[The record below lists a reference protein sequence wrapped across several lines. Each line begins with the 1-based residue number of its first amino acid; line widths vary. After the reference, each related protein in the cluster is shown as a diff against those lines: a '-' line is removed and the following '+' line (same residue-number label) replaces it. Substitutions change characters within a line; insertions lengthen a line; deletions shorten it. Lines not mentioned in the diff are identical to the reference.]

1 MSTGEASP
9 GAPPVPPQ
17 RYGGLATRAIGFIVD
32 AAIINVAAIAAA
44 LGVALVLSVVF
55 VPKSLRPGG
64 YALAGAVYLLWTLT
78 YFLTFW
84 STTGQTP
91 GARLMQ
97 VRVVARDGQKLR
109 PLRAIVRWIAL
120 LIAALPL
127 FAGYALILF
136 DSRRR
141 GLHDRLAGT
150 VVVEV
155 ERPTIAAQL
164 LTRRRASPAASTL
177 SRPASPT
184 P

>member
-1 MSTGEASP
+1 MSAAAQDTTPAS
-9 GAPPVPPQ
+9 APAR
-17 RYGGLATRAIGFIVD
+17 RYGGLATRTVGFLVD
-32 AAIINVAAIAAA
+32 AAIINLAAIAVA
-44 LGVALVLSVVF
+44 LGVSLVLSVLF
-55 VPKSLRPGG
+55 IPKSLRPGG
-64 YALAGAVYLLWTLT
+64 YAIAGAAYLLWTLA

-97 VRVVARDGQKLR
+97 VRVVGRDGQKLR

-150 VVVEV
+150 LVVEV

-164 LTRRRASPAASTL
+164 LTRRRAAPAAPSL
-177 SRPASPT
+177 SRPASPA